1 MCEQKDCEEKRCPRR
16 HLKQCKNW
24 QKSTCK
30 FGNNCEYKHD
40 PIMKKANETIVLEI
54 NEVDS
59 EVEVND
65 NDSNSSESAMDIIN
79 MESSLQNKNETV
91 FSKPNKFTCENCEFM
106 SKTKSNLS
114 KHVKDNHKHTCD
126 ECGHKA
132 TSNQHLKMHVK
143 SCHQNFEIET
153 EEKAKINSAKK
164 VETKKR
170 KSINDNNDILSLRK
184 KSKI

>member
-1 MCEQKDCEEKRCPRR
+1 
-16 HLKQCKNW
+16 
-24 QKSTCK
+24 
-30 FGNNCEYKHD
+30 
-40 PIMKKANETIVLEI
+40 
-54 NEVDS
+54 
-59 EVEVND
+59 
-65 NDSNSSESAMDIIN
+65 
-79 MESSLQNKNETV
+79 
-91 FSKPNKFTCENCEFM
+91 M